1 METDSIPCFNT
12 SHVTLYP
19 TSGWDLTSP
28 VTFQYI
34 SCYSLSEMV
43 KFDYYAIYMFQYISC
58 YSLSVTVTEEF
69 VPETGFNTSHVTLYP
84 QPFYDRHQ
92 LLQSF
97 NTSHVTLYLLWI
109 NRWKAIRNSFNT
121 SHVTLYRFPERN
133 LRIRIQFQY
142 ISCYSLSESRFCM
155 ECGSRSF
162 NTSHVTL
169 YQQVRC

>member
-58 YSLSVTVTEEF
+58 YSLSLRPQENIPCQTRFNTSHVTLY
-69 VPETGFNTSHVTLYP
+69 PEVHPVSDPSSTFQYISCYSLSLCWCAVLRITFGFNTSHVTLYRYYANLIR
-84 QPFYDRHQ
+84 QMKRVSIHLM
-92 LLQSF
+92 LLF
-97 NTSHVTLYLLWI
+97 
-109 NRWKAIRNSFNT
+109 
-121 SHVTLYRFPERN
+121 
-133 LRIRIQFQY
+133 IQ
-142 ISCYSLSESRFCM
+142 
-155 ECGSRSF
+155 
-162 NTSHVTL
+162 
-169 YQQVRC
+169 